1 MGRVA
6 LVTGASRGIGAAI
19 AEELAAAG
27 FRVLINYSRDE
38 AGAEGVLARIKD
50 AGGEAQLLRCSVTEE
65 AALRLAIGAAGFSR
79 LDLLVNNAGILRDE
93 LVVQAEQEMWRRVV
107 LTNFIGS
114 LTAYRASERGLRE
127 SMIPG
132 SSQWPRFPRLQ
143 AARGSR
149 ATRLQKRCFW
159 SGASRW
165 PPSARRPELPS
176 PPCLPAPCL
185 PKWSG
190 ATPFY
195 SDPKAKNIIPMR
207 RFGEPQDIAKIVRF
221 LAEAPATLV
230 NGCNWVADGGFTLSP
245 KA

>member
-127 SMIPG
+127 SDDPRVISMASISAFAGGKGQSSYAASKAMLLEWSKQMAAKREETGITFAAVSPG
-132 SSQWPRFPRLQ
+132 PVLTEMVRS
-143 AARGSR
+143 
-149 ATRLQKRCFW
+149 
-159 SGASRW
+159 
-165 PPSARRPELPS
+165 
-176 PPCLPAPCL
+176 
-185 PKWSG
+185 
-190 ATPFY
+190 TPFY